1 MAQKFFTRE
10 MYKKL
15 KKMDRQQAE
24 VFIYNIYKNAYN
36 DGYEDA
42 QAKLS
47 SPALDL
53 DKLHEKLLGIKG
65 IGKMKTLAIMEIVNR
80 IMKGEPQ

>member
-15 KKMDRQQAE
+15 KKMDKQQAE

-53 DKLHEKLLGIKG
+53 DKLHERLLEIKG
-65 IGKMKTLAIMEIVNR
+65 IGKVKAAGIIEIGKELME
-80 IMKGEPQ
+80 GSE

>member
-1 MAQKFFTRE
+1 MAQNFFTRE

-24 VFIYNIYKNAYN
+24 AFIYNIYKNAYN

-42 QAKLS
+42 KVNLS
-47 SPALDL
+47 SSLDL
-53 DKLHEKLLGIKG
+53 DKLHEKLLELKG
-65 IGKMKTLAIMEIVNR
+65 IGKVKTLAIMEIVNR

>member
-24 VFIYNIYKNAYN
+24 VFIYGIYKN
-36 DGYEDA
+36 GYEDA

-47 SPALDL
+47 SPSLDL
-53 DKLHEKLLGIKG
+53 DKLHERLLKIKG
-65 IGKMKTLAIMEIVNR
+65 IGKVKAAGIIETVKELTEVS
-80 IMKGEPQ
+80 E

>member
-1 MAQKFFTRE
+1 MAQNFFTRE

-24 VFIYNIYKNAYN
+24 AFIYNIYKNAYN

-42 QAKLS
+42 KVNLS
-47 SPALDL
+47 SPLDL
-53 DKLHEKLLGIKG
+53 DKLHEKLLEIKG
-65 IGKMKTLAIMEIVNR
+65 IGKVKTLAIMEIVNR

>member
-1 MAQKFFTRE
+1 MAQNFFTRE

-24 VFIYNIYKNAYN
+24 AFIYNIYKNAYN

-42 QAKLS
+42 KVNLS
-47 SPALDL
+47 SPLDL
-53 DKLHEKLLGIKG
+53 DKLHEKLLELKG
-65 IGKMKTLAIMEIVNR
+65 IGKVKTLAIMEIVNR

>member
-36 DGYEDA
+36 DGCEDA
-42 QAKLS
+42 KVNLS
-47 SPALDL
+47 SPLDL
-53 DKLHEKLLGIKG
+53 DKLHEKLLELKG
-65 IGKMKTLAIMEIVNR
+65 IGKVKTLAIMEIVKR
-80 IMKGEPQ
+80 IMEENK

>member
-1 MAQKFFTRE
+1 MAQNFFTRE

-24 VFIYNIYKNAYN
+24 AFIYNIYKNAYN

-42 QAKLS
+42 KVNLS
-47 SPALDL
+47 SPLDL
-53 DKLHEKLLGIKG
+53 DKLHEKLLELKG
-65 IGKMKTLAIMEIVNR
+65 IGKVKTLAIMEIVNR
-80 IMKGEPQ
+80 IMNGEPQ

>member
-47 SPALDL
+47 SPSLDL
-53 DKLHEKLLGIKG
+53 DKLHERLLKIKG
-65 IGKMKTLAIMEIVNR
+65 IGKVKAAGIIETVKELTEVS
-80 IMKGEPQ
+80 E

>member
-1 MAQKFFTRE
+1 MAQNFFTRE

-24 VFIYNIYKNAYN
+24 AFIYNIYKNAYN

-42 QAKLS
+42 KVNLS
-47 SPALDL
+47 SPLDL
-53 DKLHEKLLGIKG
+53 DKLHEKLLELKG
-65 IGKMKTLAIMEIVNR
+65 IGKVKTLAIMEIVNR
-80 IMKGEPQ
+80 ITKGEPQ

>member
-1 MAQKFFTRE
+1 MAQRFFTRE

-24 VFIYNIYKNAYN
+24 AFIYNIYKNAYN

-53 DKLHEKLLGIKG
+53 EKLHEKLLRLKG
-65 IGKMKTLAIMEIVNR
+65 IGKVKSLVITDIVKRIMEEN
-80 IMKGEPQ
+80 K